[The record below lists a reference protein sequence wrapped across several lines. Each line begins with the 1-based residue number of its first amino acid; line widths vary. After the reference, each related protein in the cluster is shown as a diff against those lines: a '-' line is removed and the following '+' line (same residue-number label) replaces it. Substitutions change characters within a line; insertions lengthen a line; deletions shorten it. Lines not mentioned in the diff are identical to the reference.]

1 MANRWQQQGGH
12 PNGPVPAVRGKGGT
26 RTAPKRKR
34 PQPTGLQKKTPT
46 QAPAQGPVAPAQQR
60 VIPVRVLQAFYEELP
75 APQVQQIAIA
85 EEAYYWNEIFVGG
98 DPLILASFPIP
109 QQVVYV
115 FTDVE
120 FYALTPP
127 EGIVGAPQPLNT
139 YALAGMLTLRIEFS
153 GRTPLLL
160 QYRPFNP
167 YNAGPLPASNVYANP
182 LSGWGFLDETF
193 GAQRTSGFALYGRSS
208 EIAAFSILPPTLSQL
223 PRFPIS
229 RLGIKLFGFAV
240 PEAEFDKLWQK
251 FQA

>member
-12 PNGPVPAVRGKGGT
+12 PNGPVPAVRGKGGS
-26 RTAPKRKR
+26 RTAPKSKK
-34 PQPTGLQKKTPT
+34 PQPTGVPKKGTVPTP
-46 QAPAQGPVAPAQQR
+46 QR
-60 VIPVRVLQAFYEELP
+60 VIPVRVLQAFYEALP
-75 APQVQQIAIA
+75 APQVQQLSIA
-85 EEAYYWNEIFVGG
+85 EEAYYSNEIFVGG
-98 DPLILASFPIP
+98 DPLVLASFTIP

-127 EGIVGAPQPLNT
+127 EGIVGPPQALTT
-139 YALAGMLTLRIEFS
+139 YDLAGMLTVRIEFS
-153 GRTPLLL
+153 GRTPLLMR
-160 QYRPFNP
+160 YRPFNP
-167 YNAGPLPASNVYANP
+167 YNAGPVAGSNVYVNP

-208 EIAAFSILPPTLSQL
+208 EVAQFSILPPTLSQL

-240 PEAEFDKLWQK
+240 PETIFDSLWHK

>member
-34 PQPTGLQKKTPT
+34 PQPTGAPT
-46 QAPAQGPVAPAQQR
+46 KAQPAPAKQR
-60 VIPVRVLQAFYEELP
+60 IIPVRVLQAFYEELP
-75 APQVQQIAIA
+75 APQVQQLAIA
-85 EEAYYWNEIFVGG
+85 REARYDGEIFVGG
-98 DPLILASFPIP
+98 DPLILASFAIP

-127 EGIVGAPQPLNT
+127 EGLVGPPQPLNP
-139 YALAGMLTLRIEFS
+139 YALAGMLTLRIDFS

-160 QYRPFNP
+160 EYLPYNP
-167 YNAGPLPASNVYANP
+167 YNAGPGAASNVYNNP

-208 EIAAFSILPPTLSQL
+208 EIASFSILPPTLSQL
-223 PRFPIS
+223 PRFPID

-240 PEAEFDKLWQK
+240 PEAEFDKLWHK